1 MSRERRQLVLM
12 LVPYVTGLVVLV
24 LLPAAATMTM
34 AFTETDL
41 IATSRFIGLA
51 NFAGLTRDPAVRAAV
66 GNTLSYLVFSVPLR
80 LVIAVAL
87 ALLLHRRARGAGTA
101 RAAVLLPGAVP
112 ELAYGLMWLWL
123 LNPIQGPVNQLLLLG
138 GEGGLTILGTAPPR
152 WLTDPGDAR
161 AGIVLMSL
169 FTIGETFV
177 IVLTARLA
185 LPREAYELAELEG
198 GRAGQVLRRV
208 TLPLLAPVLA
218 VLVLRDTIASLQASF
233 IPTLVVTNGGP
244 PPYATTYLSLVVYQE
259 AFEYLRY
266 GYAAAVA
273 ALMLALTAVAVLIQ
287 WRLLRRWASHGLV
300 GMGARQPGS

>member
-1 MSRERRQLVLM
+1 MNRDRRQLVLM
-12 LVPYVTGLVVLV
+12 LMPYLVGLVVLV
-24 LLPAAATMTM
+24 LLPAAATMAM

-41 IATSRFIGLA
+41 IATSRFLGAA
-51 NFAGLTRDPAVRAAV
+51 NFVELTTDPAVQAAV
-66 GNTLSYLVFSVPLR
+66 GNSLSYLMFSVPLR
-80 LVIAVAL
+80 LVIAVGL
-87 ALLLHRRARGAGTA
+87 ALLLHRRARGSGTA

-123 LNPIQGPVNQLLLLG
+123 LNPIQGPVNQFLLLG
-138 GEGGLTILGTAPPR
+138 GEGGRTALGTLPPQ
-152 WLTDPGDAR
+152 WLTDPEDAR

-185 LPREAYELAELEG
+185 LPPEAYELAELEG
-198 GRAGQVLRRV
+198 ARAGQVLRRV

-218 VLVLRDTIASLQASF
+218 VLVLRDTLMSLQASF
-233 IPTLVVTNGGP
+233 VPTLVVTNGGP
-244 PPYATTYLSLVVYQE
+244 PPYATTYLSLVLYQD

-273 ALMLALTAVAVLIQ
+273 ALMLGLTAVAVLIQ
-287 WRLLRRWASHGLV
+287 WRLLRRWASHGIV
-300 GMGARQPGS
+300 GAGAQRPGN